1 MPTIDIN
8 VIFKSKLW
16 IFISRL
22 QRKLVYH
29 RKKNSAM
36 RFITTLPILSLYCL
50 KSNINLEGEVLK
62 VKIDSFDTKREQSP
76 ISHFHGNNLYTTSRE
91 HNIFLSSNTSNIA
104 CAIKRNYIKNS
115 NEAQRK
121 SHIMYAT
128 DDCLNLTYNFLIDHN
143 TILRILKMDWLF

>member
-1 MPTIDIN
+1 MPTIDTN

-115 NEAQRK
+115 NEGFVVK
-121 SHIMYAT
+121 V
-128 DDCLNLTYNFLIDHN
+128 
-143 TILRILKMDWLF
+143 ILCMLLMIV

>member
-1 MPTIDIN
+1 MPTINTN

-91 HNIFLSSNTSNIA
+91 HNIFLSSNTSNIV
-104 CAIKRNYIKNS
+104 CAIKRNYIKKL
-115 NEAQRK
+115 QW
-121 SHIMYAT
+121 ICYW
-128 DDCLNLTYNFLIDHN
+128 
-143 TILRILKMDWLF
+143 WLFEFDLQFSDRS